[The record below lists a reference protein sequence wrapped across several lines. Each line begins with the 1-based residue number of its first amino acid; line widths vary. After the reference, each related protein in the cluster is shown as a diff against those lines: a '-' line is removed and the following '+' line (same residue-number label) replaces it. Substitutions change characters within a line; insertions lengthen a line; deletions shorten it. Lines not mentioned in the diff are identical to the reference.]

1 VGCLSWLRFNCLNQ
15 DLQDLRIFRIVV
27 WGVFVVVEI
36 SLSESGFPGFED
48 F

>member
-1 VGCLSWLRFNCLNQ
+1 VGCLLWLRFNCLNQ
-15 DLQDLRIFRIVV
+15 DFQDLRIFRIVV

-36 SLSESGFPGFED
+36 PLSESGFPGFED